1 MKKLLVFA
9 AITLMVMANVFAGG
23 SGETS
28 EATADSPVT
37 LKVANYALLES
48 GYEDFWAGV
57 KEGFEAKYPQYKV
70 QD

>member
-37 LKVANYALLES
+37 LKVANYALRTRLNGLPHLMGKSSIRSSTWQAVET
-48 GYEDFWAGV
+48 G
-57 KEGFEAKYPQYKV
+57 
-70 QD
+70 